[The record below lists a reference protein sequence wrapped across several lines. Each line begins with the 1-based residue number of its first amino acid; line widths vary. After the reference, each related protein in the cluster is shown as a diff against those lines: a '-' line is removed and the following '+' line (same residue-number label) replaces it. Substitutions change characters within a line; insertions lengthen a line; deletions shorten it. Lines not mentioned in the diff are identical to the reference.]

1 MKSSLSVACM
11 QPSLQPL
18 AQPALGEW
26 FQGGGLWGDRDLGH
40 LFSFSVSP
48 TPHLYQDSMKEG
60 FAQWIYISAN
70 LY

>member
-1 MKSSLSVACM
+1 M

-18 AQPALGEW
+18 AQPALGD
-26 FQGGGLWGDRDLGH
+26 GSRGVALGYRDLGH

-48 TPHLYQDSMKEG
+48 MPRVYQDSMEEG
-60 FAQWIYISAN
+60 SAQWIYISAN